1 LSSLSR
7 EDQLDFSD
15 MARRLFFVPEI
26 RRGTAELTG
35 ADAEHLVRVLR
46 AEVGQVYE
54 ISDNGQKYLAEI
66 ETARKSS
73 IVFRVVEELPAARPR
88 AAVYLYPALFKFD
101 RFEWMVEKATELGV
115 DAVGCFE
122 GVRSERGLAQA
133 AQKRAARWERLAVE
147 ASEQSRR
154 PTLPEIAR
162 PVPLERI
169 LASELDVKL
178 LLDEESGAPNLFV
191 MVNERWPER
200 KSSQRIGILL
210 GPEGGWTDG
219 ERTKVVEAGW
229 QRCSL
234 GEMVLRAETA
244 AIAALSVVNVL
255 WER

>member
-1 LSSLSR
+1 
-7 EDQLDFSD
+7 
-15 MARRLFFVPEI
+15 MARRLFFVSEI

-46 AEVGQVYE
+46 AEAGQVYE
-54 ISDNGQKYLAEI
+54 VSDNRRKYLAEI

-73 IVFRVVEELPAARPR
+73 VVFRVLEELPPPCER
-88 AAVYLYPALFKFD
+88 AVVRLYPALFKFD

-115 DAVGCFE
+115 DAIECFE
-122 GVRSERGLAQA
+122 AVRSDRGLAQA
-133 AQKRAARWERLAVE
+133 AQKRAVRWARLAVE

-154 PTLPEIAR
+154 ARLPEITT
-162 PVPLERI
+162 PVPLDRI
-169 LASELDVKL
+169 LKSELDVKL
-178 LLDEESGAPNLFV
+178 LLDEESEAPNLLTV
-191 MVNERWPER
+191 VSERWPER
-200 KSSQRIGILL
+200 DSKQRIGILL
-210 GPEGGWTDG
+210 GPEGGWTEG
-219 ERTKVVEAGW
+219 ERARVMEAGW